1 MLGAP
6 AFEYTTSREDIW
18 EKILDAVK
26 KGYITAAGVSIHNL
40 KDTEQL
46 SAIGLV
52 AGHSYGLIAA
62 AQVPDKNGHQVNIVQ
77 LRNPWGL
84 FEWKGDWGD
93 KSDCWTLATK
103 QQVGLHEDTNGG
115 LFWMSIT
122 DFKEYFSHV

>member
-1 MLGAP
+1 MGGQVHHTLRDLLGAP

-62 AQVPDKNGHQVNIVQ
+62 AQVPDKNG
-77 LRNPWGL
+77 R
-84 FEWKGDWGD
+84 
-93 KSDCWTLATK
+93 
-103 QQVGLHEDTNGG
+103 
-115 LFWMSIT
+115 
-122 DFKEYFSHV
+122 